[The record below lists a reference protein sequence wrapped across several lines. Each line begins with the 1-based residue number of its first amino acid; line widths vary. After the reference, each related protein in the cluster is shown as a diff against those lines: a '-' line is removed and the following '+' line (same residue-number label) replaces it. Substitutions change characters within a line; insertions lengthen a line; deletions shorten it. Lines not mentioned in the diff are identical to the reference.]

1 MIGFLMDPYEL
12 PAALTVL
19 GLLAA
24 LLASL
29 RGRTAVPGRRRVL
42 RWSYGIAGSLAIV
55 MGLGIGVQH
64 ARAFWSAEWHGATS
78 EITLDRPFPMSDV
91 RLPARRIDF
100 VSEVSGPERALT
112 GVERVVR
119 FEVRLN
125 NGESYRSTPFRGA
138 RDLDGLRRTLAA
150 ANDGKLQ
157 RFLIGTR

>member
-1 MIGFLMDPYEL
+1 MIGFLTDPYEL

-19 GLLAA
+19 GLLAV

-29 RGRTAVPGRRRVL
+29 RGRTAAPRRRRVL
-42 RWSYGIAGSLAIV
+42 RWGYGIAGGLAIV
-55 MGLGIGVQH
+55 MGLGFGVQH

-100 VSEVSGPERALT
+100 VSEVSAPERALT

-119 FEVRLN
+119 FEVRLI
-125 NGESYRSTPFRGA
+125 NGESYRSTPFRGPQ
-138 RDLDGLRRTLAA
+138 DLDGLRRTLAA
-150 ANDGKLQ
+150 ANEGKLQ
-157 RFLIGTR
+157 RFLMGTR